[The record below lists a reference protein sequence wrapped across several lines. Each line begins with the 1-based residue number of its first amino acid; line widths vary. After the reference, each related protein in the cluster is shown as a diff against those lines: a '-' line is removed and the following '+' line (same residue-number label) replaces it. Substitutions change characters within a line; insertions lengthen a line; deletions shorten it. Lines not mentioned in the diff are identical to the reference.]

1 MTTTKRKVT
10 ISVDQAALDRVS
22 ESGKDSPSLS
32 AYLNQL
38 VLDDLA
44 LDRQR
49 QQIFE
54 VVADYE
60 AMFGELDPSRVEHF
74 EDLLS

>member
-1 MTTTKRKVT
+1 MTSTKRKVT
-10 ISVDQAALDRVS
+10 ISVDQDALTRVS
-22 ESGKDSPSLS
+22 KSGKDSPSLS

-49 QQIFE
+49 EQIFG

-60 AMFGELDPSRVEHF
+60 AMFGEINPARVEHF
-74 EDLLS
+74 KELLS